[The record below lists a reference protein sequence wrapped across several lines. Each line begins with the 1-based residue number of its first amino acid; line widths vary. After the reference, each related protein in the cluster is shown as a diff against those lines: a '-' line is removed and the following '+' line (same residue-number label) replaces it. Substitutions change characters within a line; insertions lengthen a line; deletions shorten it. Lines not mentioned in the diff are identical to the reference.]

1 MGKAQGLMKIMYPF
15 KIIVILIVFACSS
28 VYGSEKATIDSF
40 EYDQVWKPM
49 AESPPVELT
58 PHKTDLGEQALS
70 LRCDFSRKAD
80 RCYWDREVSLDLSK
94 FGRFSLWVYA
104 ENPQAVRNGNLYFQ
118 SGNGWFS
125 GRLPVGKEGWQKM
138 YLWKS
143 DFQIEDSPQGWG
155 KISKIRLSFW
165 NASNID
171 TLVAVDDLEA
181 FASEIMVVLDDSTIR
196 KDPQKARSV
205 QSYCNAMTE
214 ILKGSGLDFGVVT
227 GTDVE
232 SGALSGCKFAILP
245 YNPEISEREYERMR
259 QFVRSG
265 GKLMLFYLLPDR
277 LADILGIESVKWTQE
292 QYPGQ
297 FASIKMKV
305 DALEGLPEKV
315 SQKSWSVM
323 VPKSK
328 GPETKIIGQWVDIEG
343 KNLGI
348 PAVAL
353 HKNGVFVGHVPLAND
368 FLNKN
373 QMLLALLGGLVPDMR
388 QSVSAAS
395 LQNVGTVA
403 GFQSFSDTTQF
414 TEDNAKA
421 IPEARRAEVLEYL
434 AKSRESLAL
443 AEQASDSNQYGET
456 LKMSRKATD
465 ELQEAFFRS
474 FPAREGEFRAVWC
487 HSAFGIPGWDWDKA
501 IKTLKENGFNAI
513 VVNMLRAG
521 LTHYPSE
528 VLPVSE
534 EIAEKGDQIAQCL
547 EACRKYGVQLH
558 VWKVNWNLSRAPNDF
573 MEKLRKAGRLQK
585 DREGNEVNWLCPSNP
600 ENLKLELESML
611 EIVRKYAVDGIHFD
625 YIRYPNDRSC
635 YCPDCRK
642 RFEESKGVKVKSWPE
657 DVINGANKED
667 FVQWKCQQITNLV
680 KAVSERSREI
690 NPEAK
695 ISAAVFRDYPRC
707 RETVGQDWKVWI
719 ESGYLDFVCPMDY
732 TSSND
737 QFGNWVANQVEVVNK
752 RIPLYPG
759 IGASAPGLP
768 PEQVAMQAYIAQK
781 LDVDGFIIFNYD
793 LWLAQEV
800 LPALSK
806 GLTSSV
812 LVAE

>member
-1 MGKAQGLMKIMYPF
+1 
-15 KIIVILIVFACSS
+15 
-28 VYGSEKATIDSF
+28 
-40 EYDQVWKPM
+40 
-49 AESPPVELT
+49 
-58 PHKTDLGEQALS
+58 
-70 LRCDFSRKAD
+70 
-80 RCYWDREVSLDLSK
+80 
-94 FGRFSLWVYA
+94 
-104 ENPQAVRNGNLYFQ
+104 
-118 SGNGWFS
+118 
-125 GRLPVGKEGWQKM
+125 
-138 YLWKS
+138 
-143 DFQIEDSPQGWG
+143 
-155 KISKIRLSFW
+155 
-165 NASNID
+165 
-171 TLVAVDDLEA
+171 
-181 FASEIMVVLDDSTIR
+181 
-196 KDPQKARSV
+196 
-205 QSYCNAMTE
+205 MTE

-227 GTDVE
+227 ATDVE

-245 YNPEISEREYERMR
+245 YNPGVSEREYERIR
-259 QFVRSG
+259 QFVKSG

-277 LADILGIESVKWTQE
+277 LGDILGIESVKWTEE

-297 FASIKMKV
+297 FASIKMEV

-315 SQKSWSVM
+315 SQKSWSAM
-323 VPKSK
+323 VPTPRDS
-328 GPETKIIGQWVDIEG
+328 EARVIGQWADIEG
-343 KNLGI
+343 KNLEI
-348 PAVAL
+348 TAVTL
-353 HKNGVFVGHVPLAND
+353 HKNGVFLGNVPLASD

-373 QMLLALLGGLVPDMR
+373 QMLLAILGGLVPDMR

-395 LQNVGTVA
+395 LQNVGAVG
-403 GFQSFSDTTQF
+403 GFQSFSDTTKF
-414 TEDNAKA
+414 IEDNAKA
-421 IPEARRAEVLEYL
+421 IPESRRAEALEYL

-443 AEQASDSNQYGET
+443 AEQASDDNRYGET
-456 LKMSRKATD
+456 LKMARKSTD

-501 IKTLKENGFNAI
+501 IKTLKENGFSAI

-558 VWKVNWNLSRAPNDF
+558 VWKVNWNLSRAPKEF
-573 MEKLRKAGRLQK
+573 MEKLRKAGRLQR
-585 DREGNEVNWLCPSNP
+585 DREGNEVDWLCPSNP

-635 YCPDCRK
+635 YCAACRK
-642 RFEESKGVKVKSWPE
+642 RFEKSAGVKVKNWPE
-657 DVINGANKED
+657 DVINGVNKED

-680 KAVSERSREI
+680 KAVSERAREI
-690 NPEAK
+690 NPKTK

-707 RETVGQDWKVWI
+707 RENVGQDWKVWI
-719 ESGYLDFVCPMDY
+719 ESGYLDFVCPMNY

-737 QFGNWVANQVEVVNK
+737 QFKNWVANQVEIVDK

-806 GLTSSV
+806 GLTSSA
-812 LVAE
+812 LAAE

>member
-245 YNPEISEREYERMR
+245 YNPEISEREYERIR
-259 QFVRSG
+259 RFVRSG

-414 TEDNAKA
+414 IEDNTKV
-421 IPEARRAEVLEYL
+421 IPESRRAEVLEYL

-547 EACRKYGVQLH
+547 EACQKYGVQLH
-558 VWKVNWNLSRAPNDF
+558 VWKVNWNLSRAPKDF
-573 MEKLRKAGRLQK
+573 MDRLRKAGRLQK
-585 DREGNEVNWLCPSNP
+585 DRGGNEVNWLCPSNP